1 MAEEQTITL
10 DDKQYKVS
18 DMDEQQQAHIEHIGD
33 LDGKIKAARFNLDQL
48 LFGRQAFVDSLKN
61 SLAEE

>member
-18 DMDEQQQAHIEHIGD
+18 GMDEQQQAHIEHIGD